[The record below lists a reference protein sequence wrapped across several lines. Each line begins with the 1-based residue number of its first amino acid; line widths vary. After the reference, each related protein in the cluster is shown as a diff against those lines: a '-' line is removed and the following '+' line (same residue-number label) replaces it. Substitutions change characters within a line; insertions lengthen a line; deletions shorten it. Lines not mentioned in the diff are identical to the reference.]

1 MTHFFTFLAIL
12 IAGVLQTAAVPVNL
26 LLLIVLD
33 WAILRDFRQGIVIGF
48 FAGLVLDFLSLGRL
62 GFSSIIFLGIVFL
75 INLYKR
81 RWDLPNFWL
90 TLVLTFIF
98 SFVFNAFLGRF
109 WSIKEGLVLVIV
121 NAVFYP
127 LVSWWQKQEFGDQ
140 LKLNL

>member
-1 MTHFFTFLAIL
+1 MTHFLTFLAIL
-12 IAGVLQTAAVPVNL
+12 IAGVFQTAVVPVNL

-33 WAILRDFRQGIVIGF
+33 WAILRDFKQGVLIGF
-48 FAGLVLDFLSLGRL
+48 FSGLVLDFFSLGRL
-62 GFSSIIFLGIVFL
+62 GLSSIIFLGIVFL

-98 SFVFNAFLGRF
+98 SFVFNVFLERF
-109 WSIKEGLVLVIV
+109 WSFKEGLVLVIV

-140 LKLNL
+140 MKLNL